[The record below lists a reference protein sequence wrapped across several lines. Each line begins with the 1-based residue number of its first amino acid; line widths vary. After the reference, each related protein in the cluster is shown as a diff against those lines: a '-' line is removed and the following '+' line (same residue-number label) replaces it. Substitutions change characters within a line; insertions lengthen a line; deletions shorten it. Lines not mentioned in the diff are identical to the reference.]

1 MRLHFGLVA
10 LFLCIA
16 QTALAQKVVVLEF
29 EGDKGGKLRAKV
41 EASLKKARV
50 VDVVSIAKWKE
61 AAARKKLKGA
71 QAMTPSAVARV
82 ASAVGIDAAV
92 EGALG
97 DTFFVRIL
105 DPEGA
110 ELWSKDLKLV
120 KGLISDDHAKKLAKA
135 IAAAAKAGPAPKAA
149 EPEKPK
155 EDDKPKKTKPPK
167 EETTESSEGE
177 GEGESGGESGEEAE
191 VTPRRPV
198 IGGGNTAEEEAE
210 ARAAQAA
217 VSSPEPE
224 KDRDLETE
232 GVKKTYP
239 VRPKVIWLW
248 LAGSTTGRSYCS
260 RPGVSTC
267 AEYDALPEN
276 ERPVGDT
283 VEFSPNVP
291 YAGFLIGV
299 EVFPLS
305 TLWDKMGG
313 FGFGL
318 MGEFGLGFSLTNVR
332 IQLPTG
338 ATDEQQVVSTELSW
352 EAMFAIR
359 WHIAF
364 GEFQFRGVNHIG
376 LHVGV
381 GGHEFKIDEAA
392 NVPLPGPIRSFPVLG
407 GHLYIQP
414 VKWAGFKFALSV
426 FPSATP
432 GNTVLVGY
440 SKCTIPASGGACEE
454 APPAGSSDSLGLR
467 VEGGLRGELIGPLG
481 YYLSLRYETFSDRF
495 HGEGKKWTTPCDAG
509 GGVSRCGGADQEQYF
524 KFLWGL
530 TGSF

>member
-1 MRLHFGLVA
+1 MRLHFGIVA
-10 LFLCIA
+10 LVLCLS

-41 EASLKKARV
+41 EAALKKAAI
-50 VDVVSIAKWKE
+50 VDLISIKSWKD
-61 AAARKKLKGA
+61 AATKKKLKGA

-105 DPEGA
+105 DTEGA
-110 ELWSKDLKLV
+110 ELWSKDLPLK
-120 KGLISDDHAKKLAKA
+120 KGMISDDHAKKLAKA

-149 EPEKPK
+149 EAEKPK
-155 EDDKPKKTKPPK
+155 EDDKPKKKPPK
-167 EETTESSEGE
+167 EETTEAEGE
-177 GEGESGGESGEEAE
+177 GEGGEESSEEPA
-191 VTPRRPV
+191 TRRPV
-198 IGGGNTAEEEAE
+198 IGGAPRSEEEAE
-210 ARAAQAA
+210 ARAAQEAA
-217 VSSPEPE
+217 APEPE
-224 KDRDLETE
+224 KDRDLEVE
-232 GVKKTYP
+232 GVRKTYP

-260 RPGVSTC
+260 RPGVSSC

-291 YAGFLIGV
+291 YAGFLIGL

-338 ATDEQQVVSTELSW
+338 ATDEQQVVSTDRSW
-352 EAMFAIR
+352 EALFAVR
-359 WHIAF
+359 WNIAF

-376 LHVGV
+376 LHAGF
-381 GGHEFKIDEAA
+381 GGGAFEVDAAA
-392 NVPLPGPIRSFPVLG
+392 NVPLPGPDRAYPIVG
-407 GHLYIQP
+407 AHLLIQP
-414 VKWAGFKFALSV
+414 VKWAGLKFGISI
-426 FPSATP
+426 FPAATP
-432 GNTVLVGY
+432 GGTVLVGY
-440 SKCTIPASGGACEE
+440 SK
-454 APPAGSSDSLGLR
+454 
-467 VEGGLRGELIGPLG
+467 
-481 YYLSLRYETFSDRF
+481 
-495 HGEGKKWTTPCDAG
+495 
-509 GGVSRCGGADQEQYF
+509 
-524 KFLWGL
+524 
-530 TGSF
+530 

>member
-16 QTALAQKVVVLEF
+16 QTAMAQKVVVLEF

-41 EASLKKARV
+41 EAALKKAKV
-50 VDVVSIAKWKE
+50 VDVVPIAKWKD
-61 AAARKKLKGA
+61 AATKKKLKGA

-82 ASAVGIDAAV
+82 AAAVGIDAAV

-105 DPEGA
+105 DPEGS
-110 ELWSKDLKLV
+110 ELWSKDLKLT

-135 IAAAAKAGPAPKAA
+135 IAAAAKAGPAPKA

-155 EDDKPKKTKPPK
+155 EEPEKPKKKPK
-167 EETTESSEGE
+167 EETTETTEGE
-177 GEGESGGESGEEAE
+177 GEGGESGEEGTE
-191 VTPRRPV
+191 ETPTPRRPV

-224 KDRDLETE
+224 KDRDLDTE
-232 GVKKTYP
+232 GVKKVYT

-260 RPGVSTC
+260 RPGVDAC
-267 AEYDALPEN
+267 ADYDRLPEN

-291 YAGFLIGV
+291 YAGFLIGL

-318 MGEFGLGFSLTNVR
+318 MGEFGLGFSLTNVK

-338 ATDEQQVVSTELSW
+338 ATDEQQVVSTDRSW
-352 EAMFAIR
+352 EALFALR
-359 WHIAF
+359 WNISF

-376 LHVGV
+376 LHAGF
-381 GGHEFKIDEAA
+381 GGHTFEIDAAA
-392 NVPLPGPIRSFPVLG
+392 NVPLPGPDRAFPIFG
-407 GHLYIQP
+407 AHLYIQP
-414 VKWAGFKFALSV
+414 VKWAGLKFGLSL
-426 FPSATP
+426 FPAATP
-432 GNTVLVGY
+432 GGTVLVGY
-440 SKCTIPASGGACEE
+440 SKCTIPAGGGACEE
-454 APPAGSSDSLGLR
+454 APPNGSAESFGVR
-467 VEGGLRGELIGPLG
+467 IEGGLRGELIGPLG
-481 YYLSLRYETFSDRF
+481 YYLSLRYESFGDKF
-495 HGEGKKWTTPCDAG
+495 YGEGKKWTTPCD
-509 GGVSRCGGADQEQYF
+509 STTFRCGGADQEQYF